1 MAINVTEATV
11 KSLQALVHDAFEVNS
26 TLDRVKT
33 VMTTTL
39 VYPIFGNLV
48 HMLAHKYS
56 LDMGDGIGDL
66 LEDYNEPVNY
76 GNILLHVEDYIN
88 IQEAIDKVYNVVLTY
103 QNELNECAKIALDN
117 MDIHIYEGV
126 LEIIKEHNK
135 YVKQVI
141 LWKDIT
147 DRYENSPSL
156 DVHSEKYDIIGLGE

>member
-1 MAINVTEATV
+1 MAINVTDATV

-66 LEDYNEPVNY
+66 LEDYNEPVEY
-76 GNILLHVEDYIN
+76 GNIPTHTEEYSN
-88 IQEAIDKVYNVVLTY
+88 IQDAIDKAGTGDEIILLKSVEERTKEIQTFLGKT
-103 QNELNECAKIALDN
+103 ITT
-117 MDIHIYEGV
+117 IYEENPGNHFQDAT
-126 LEIIKEHNK
+126 LRMAKGINW
-135 YVKQVI
+135 I
-141 LWKDIT
+141 LK
-147 DRYENSPSL
+147 
-156 DVHSEKYDIIGLGE
+156 

>member
-1 MAINVTEATV
+1 MAINVTKPTEKA
-11 KSLQALVHDAFEVNS
+11 LQALVHDAFETNAI
-26 TLDRVKT
+26 LDRVKT

-39 VYPIFGNLV
+39 AFPIFGNLV
-48 HMLAHKYS
+48 HMLAHKYAI
-56 LDMGDGIGDL
+56 DMGDGLGDL

-76 GNILLHVEDYIN
+76 GSILLHVEDYIN

-117 MDIHIYEGV
+117 MDIHIYEGI

-156 DVHSEKYDIIGLGE
+156 DVHSEKYNIIGLGE